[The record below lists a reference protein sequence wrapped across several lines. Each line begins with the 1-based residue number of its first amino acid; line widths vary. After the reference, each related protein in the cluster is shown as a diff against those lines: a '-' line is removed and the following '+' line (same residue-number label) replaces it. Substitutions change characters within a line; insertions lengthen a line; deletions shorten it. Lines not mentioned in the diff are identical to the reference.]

1 MRGSYFLYFHF
12 VKKKSEI
19 RSSSK
24 VGFVKSF
31 FHQSFSSNFLSSKVF
46 SSKSF
51 VKKWF
56 SSKSVFWSKK
66 VSFLFGFH
74 LFWRNTFLSKTT
86 FFDERHLFWRKT
98 PFYERHLFWRKT
110 PFLTKDTFLRKAPFW
125 RKTPIYERHL
135 FDEKHLAF
143 WYFSSNF
150 DETLSPTKRWRKTL
164 MKKSDTKLRKEK
176 HKFFTWKISLDIPN
190 KDRFPMFRFLTFS
203 YCKYR

>member
-56 SSKSVFWSKK
+56 SSKSVFWSKRCL
-66 VSFLFGFH
+66 SFLGF
-74 LFWRNTFLSKTT
+74 TFFDEIPFCRKPPFLTKDI
-86 FFDERHLFWRKT
+86 FFDERHIFTKGTFLT
-98 PFYERHLFWRKT
+98 T